1 MRESSVSGS
10 QPFTSAAMRGG
21 PASYSL
27 AEADLIMSAR
37 YSEKD
42 STPPWRDADLPVFG
56 LSRTCN
62 AADEQRPQS
71 SCELYCCSCG
81 RLIDMSVAGAVNPP
95 AAACVYCAS
104 THGWGIPRQVGK
116 ARGCW

>member
-42 STPPWRDADLPVFG
+42 STPPWREADLPVFG

-71 SCELYCCSCG
+71 SCGMVFVG
-81 RLIDMSVAGAVNPP
+81 RRGDLLRGGLDVALGCLRGPLPSNCTVVTAMPL
-95 AAACVYCAS
+95 AA
-104 THGWGIPRQVGK
+104 RN
-116 ARGCW
+116 